1 MADLRLERVTKVYG
15 DDTVALHEL
24 DLDIPD
30 EKLFVLLGP
39 SGCGKTTLLR
49 LIAGLEMPT
58 DGAIWIGD
66 RDVTEDPPKKRDV
79 AMVFQSYALYPHMTV
94 YENIAF
100 GLKSRRMDKKEIGPR
115 VRRTARILGL
125 EDVLKKRPSMLS
137 GGQRQR
143 VAMGRAIV
151 REPAVFLMDEPLSNL
166 DAKMRASMR
175 AEITKIQRA
184 IGTTTV
190 YVTHDQLEAMTL
202 GDVVGVMRDG
212 RLQQVA
218 TPHDLY
224 ARPRNLFVAGF
235 IGTPPMNLVE
245 ATVERED
252 GLVLAFGPH
261 RVPLDLAG
269 VQARPGVTRY
279 EGRQI
284 VVGIRPEDLRDARVT
299 GARATILARVA
310 HRETMGPDVYVH
322 FDAGAPLLML
332 RDPREVDPQVET
344 EDEEWAAERAN
355 RFIARLDERSTV
367 AEGEEIG
374 LAVPPERIHLFDAV
388 TGDAITD

>member
-1 MADLRLERVTKVYG
+1 MADLRLERVTKVFG
-15 DDTVALHEL
+15 DDIAVDEL
-24 DLDIPD
+24 DLDIAD

-58 DGAIWIGD
+58 EGAIWIGE

-79 AMVFQSYALYPHMTV
+79 AMVFQTYALYPHMTV
-94 YENIAF
+94 FENIAF
-100 GLKSRRMDKKEIGPR
+100 GLRSRRMDKKEIAPK

-125 EDVLKKRPSMLS
+125 EEVLKKRPSTLS

-151 REPAVFLMDEPLSNL
+151 REPSVFLMDEPLSNL

-218 TPHDLY
+218 EPHELY
-224 ARPRNLFVAGF
+224 ASPRNLFVAGF

-245 ATVERED
+245 ATLVRDD
-252 GLVLAFGPH
+252 GLTLAFGPH
-261 RVPLDLAG
+261 RVPLDPDA
-269 VQARPGVTRY
+269 VQARPAITRY
-279 EGRQI
+279 EGRQV
-284 VVGIRPEDLRDARVT
+284 VVGIRPEDLRDVRVS
-299 GARATILARVA
+299 GGRPSILARVV
-310 HRETMGPDVYVH
+310 HRESMGPDVYVH

-332 RDPREVDPQVET
+332 RDPRDAGLSLGT
-344 EDEEWAAERAN
+344 ENEEWAAERAN
-355 RFIARLDERSTV
+355 RFIARLDERSAA

-374 LAVPPERIHLFDAV
+374 LAVAPSRIHVFDAV
-388 TGDAITD
+388 TGDAIGV

>member
-66 RDVTEDPPKKRDV
+66 RDVTEEPPKKRDV
-79 AMVFQSYALYPHMTV
+79 AMVFQTYALYPHMTV
-94 YENIAF
+94 FENIAF

-166 DAKMRASMR
+166 DAKMRATMR

-212 RLQQVA
+212 RVIHID
-218 TPHDLY
+218 TPD
-224 ARPRNLFVAGF
+224 NLRRA
-235 IGTPPMNLVE
+235 
-245 ATVERED
+245 
-252 GLVLAFGPH
+252 AFGGEIIQLVVEPSQAYDVAKIIQSH
-261 RVPLDLAG
+261 RIVKDVRRSPEKPGLLYVYTQDASDTLPQIFNIMSQHPEVH
-269 VQARPGVTRY
+269 VQQADKYMPPFDDVF
-279 EGRQI
+279 
-284 VVGIRPEDLRDARVT
+284 IR
-299 GARATILARVA
+299 
-310 HRETMGPDVYVH
+310 
-322 FDAGAPLLML
+322 LM
-332 RDPREVDPQVET
+332 EQ
-344 EDEEWAAERAN
+344 AEADN
-355 RFIARLDERSTV
+355 DNV
-367 AEGEEIG
+367 
-374 LAVPPERIHLFDAV
+374 
-388 TGDAITD
+388 